1 MSTTLKLLAASAAT
15 HQHKT
20 FHSIVIWKMAT
31 FHALEPLANI
41 AIPMLESELAA
52 MKERA
57 ILS

>member
-1 MSTTLKLLAASAAT
+1 LKLLAASAAT